1 MATARRRRASIVVV
15 NARRVDF
22 DGAIAWSALERVG
35 DVHAY
40 DDCDCDASAIATR
53 CARHDADV
61 LVVKE
66 IRVDVERLPNSV
78 RMIAEAGTGT
88 DNIDAKKA
96 RERGIAVCNAP
107 AYSTEAVAALVC
119 AYASAS
125 AVALC
130 ERHAALRMGDRRDF
144 KRDFSGLTTFPTMF
158 ELRGKTIGLIGGTGA
173 IGRAAARA
181 CRALGMRAVVHSR
194 SATDEEGLWEA
205 VSLETLLRTSD
216 FVSVHCPLTEET
228 RGMIDADA
236 LAMMKPT
243 ARLINTA
250 RGAIVNERDLIAA
263 LREKRIAG
271 AMLDVQENEPPS
283 DDSPLY
289 TLENVYLTPHIGWKR
304 VETRQR
310 LVDMVAANVEAFLKG
325 EPINVIAP
333 A

>member
-1 MATARRRRASIVVV
+1 MDSRAAIVVV
-15 NARRVDF
+15 NAARVDF
-22 DGAIAWSALERVG
+22 DDALDWTPLERLG
-35 DVHAY
+35 AAHRY
-40 DDCDCDASAIATR
+40 DDCDCDAATIATR
-53 CARHDADV
+53 CEEHGAVV
-61 LVVKE
+61 LVTKE
-66 IRVDVERLPNSV
+66 IKVDVERLPKSV
-78 RMIAEAGTGT
+78 RLIAEAGTGT
-88 DNIDAKKA
+88 DNIDATAAA
-96 RERGIAVCNAP
+96 RRGIAVCNAP
-107 AYSTEAVAALVC
+107 EYSTDGVAALVV

-130 ERHAALRMGDRRDF
+130 ERHAALRKGDRRDF

-158 ELRGKTIGLIGGTGA
+158 ELRGKTIGLIGGTGS
-173 IGRAAARA
+173 IGRAVARA
-181 CRALGMRAVVHSR
+181 CRALGMRATCHSR
-194 SATDEEGLWEA
+194 SARDEEGLWEA

-250 RGAIVNERDLIAA
+250 RGAVVNERDLIVA

-310 LVDMVAANVEAFLKG
+310 LVDMVAANVEAFLRG
-325 EPINVIAP
+325 EPINVISP

>member
-1 MATARRRRASIVVV
+1 
-15 NARRVDF
+15 
-22 DGAIAWSALERVG
+22 
-35 DVHAY
+35 
-40 DDCDCDASAIATR
+40 
-53 CARHDADV
+53 
-61 LVVKE
+61 
-66 IRVDVERLPNSV
+66 
-78 RMIAEAGTGT
+78 
-88 DNIDAKKA
+88 
-96 RERGIAVCNAP
+96 
-107 AYSTEAVAALVC
+107 
-119 AYASAS
+119 
-125 AVALC
+125 
-130 ERHAALRMGDRRDF
+130 
-144 KRDFSGLTTFPTMF
+144 
-158 ELRGKTIGLIGGTGA
+158 
-173 IGRAAARA
+173 
-181 CRALGMRAVVHSR
+181 MRAVVHSR

>member
-1 MATARRRRASIVVV
+1 M
-15 NARRVDF
+15 
-22 DGAIAWSALERVG
+22 
-35 DVHAY
+35 
-40 DDCDCDASAIATR
+40 
-53 CARHDADV
+53 
-61 LVVKE
+61 
-66 IRVDVERLPNSV
+66 
-78 RMIAEAGTGT
+78 
-88 DNIDAKKA
+88 
-96 RERGIAVCNAP
+96 
-107 AYSTEAVAALVC
+107 
-119 AYASAS
+119 
-125 AVALC
+125 
-130 ERHAALRMGDRRDF
+130 
-144 KRDFSGLTTFPTMF
+144 
-158 ELRGKTIGLIGGTGA
+158 
-173 IGRAAARA
+173 
-181 CRALGMRAVVHSR
+181 
-194 SATDEEGLWEA
+194 WEA

-250 RGAIVNERDLIAA
+250 RGAVVNERDLIVA

-310 LVDMVAANVEAFLKG
+310 LVDMVAANVEAFLRG
-325 EPINVIAP
+325 EPINVISP

>member
-1 MATARRRRASIVVV
+1 MDSRATIVVV
-15 NARRVDF
+15 NATRVDF
-22 DGAIAWSALERVG
+22 DGALDWTPLERLG
-35 DVHAY
+35 DAHRY
-40 DDCDCDASAIATR
+40 DDCDCDATTIATR
-53 CARHDADV
+53 CADGTARSCSSS
-61 LVVKE
+61 KE

-78 RMIAEAGTGT
+78 RLIAEAGTGT
-88 DNIDAKKA
+88 DNIDATDRA
-96 RERGIAVCNAP
+96 RGAGSTVCNAP
-107 AYSTEAVAALVC
+107 AYSTDGGGGAGRARTRARARWRC
-119 AYASAS
+119 ASDTRRCGGGIGGILSAIS
-125 AVALC
+125 A
-130 ERHAALRMGDRRDF
+130 
-144 KRDFSGLTTFPTMF
+144 GLTTFPTMF

-181 CRALGMRAVVHSR
+181 CRALGMRATSYTR
-194 SATDEEGLWEA
+194 GARRDEEGLWEA

-250 RGAIVNERDLIAA
+250 RGAVVNERDLIVA

-310 LVDMVAANVEAFLKG
+310 LVDMVAANVEAFLRG